1 MTTATGFLDRYLE
14 GGSWFHG
21 ADARI
26 KLVMALGFIFA
37 TTSIPPGNLSGFAAM
52 MALVWIAAGVSRVG
66 LVRVFLRSLV
76 AIPFVLIALPTV
88 FTKPGTPLFELN
100 LALFALTGTQEG
112 MDFFISVLLK
122 SWASV
127 TAAVVLTATT
137 PPLRLLGALRSLRVP
152 AVLVAIVLLMY
163 RYLFVLVEEAQ
174 SMMRARAGRSAFIGS
189 KTGGSKTG
197 GRKSGGS
204 LVWRAKSAG
213 GMAGSLLIRTLDRSE
228 RIYMAMVARGYDGTL
243 RQTDAIP
250 LTRRALGA
258 MIAALSIF
266 AAVAVAARTV
276 L

>member
-1 MTTATGFLDRYLE
+1 MTTAAGFLDRYLE
-14 GGSWFHG
+14 GESWFHR

-26 KLVMALGFIFA
+26 KLVIALGFIFA
-37 TTSIPPGNLSGFAAM
+37 TTSIPPGKWTGFAVM
-52 MALVWIAAGVSRVG
+52 LALVWLAVGVSRVG
-66 LVRVFLRSLV
+66 LARAFLRSLV
-76 AIPFVLIALPTV
+76 AIPFILIALPTV
-88 FTKPGTPLFELN
+88 FTKPGAPLFELD

-112 MDFFISVLLK
+112 LDFFISVLLK
-122 SWASV
+122 SWTSV

-152 AVLVAIVLLMY
+152 AVLVAIVMLMY

-174 SMMRARAGRSAFIGS
+174 SMMRARAARSAFIGS
-189 KTGGSKTG
+189 GTG
-197 GRKSGGS
+197 GRKPGGS

-213 GMAGSLLIRTLDRSE
+213 GMAGSLFIRTLDRSE

-243 RQTDAIP
+243 RQAAATP
-250 LTRRALGA
+250 LRRGA
-258 MIAALSIF
+258 KGTLAVSLCVF

>member
-1 MTTATGFLDRYLE
+1 MTTAAGFLDRYLE
-14 GGSWFHG
+14 GRSWFHR

-26 KLVMALGFIFA
+26 KLVIALGFIFA
-37 TTSIPPGNLSGFAAM
+37 TTSIPPGKWSGFAIM

-66 LVRVFLRSLV
+66 LARVFLRSLV
-76 AIPFVLIALPTV
+76 AIPFILIALPTV
-88 FTKPGTPLFELN
+88 FTKPGAPLFELN

-112 MDFFISVLLK
+112 LDFFVSVLLK
-122 SWASV
+122 SWTSV

-152 AVLVAIVLLMY
+152 AVLVAIVMLMY

-174 SMMRARAGRSAFIGS
+174 SMMRARAARSAAI
-189 KTGGSKTG
+189 

-213 GMAGSLLIRTLDRSE
+213 GMAGSLFIRTLDRSE

-243 RQTDAIP
+243 RQAGTTP
-250 LTRRALGA
+250 LTRGA
-258 MIAALSIF
+258 VGTMVAALTIV
-266 AAVAVAARTV
+266 ATVAVAARTV

>member
-1 MTTATGFLDRYLE
+1 MTTAAGFLDRYLL
-14 GGSWFHG
+14 GGSWFHR
-21 ADARI
+21 ADARV

-37 TTSIPPGNLSGFAAM
+37 TTSIPPVTWSGFAVM

-76 AIPFVLIALPTV
+76 AIPFILIALPTV

-112 MDFFISVLLK
+112 LDFFISVLLK
-122 SWASV
+122 SWTSV

-137 PPLRLLGALRSLRVP
+137 PPLRLLEALRSLRVP
-152 AVLVAIVLLMY
+152 AVLVAIVMLMY

-174 SMMRARAGRSAFIGS
+174 SMMRARAARSAAI
-189 KTGGSKTG
+189 

-204 LVWRAKSAG
+204 VVWRAKSAG
-213 GMAGSLLIRTLDRSE
+213 GMAGSLFIRTLDRSE

-243 RQTDAIP
+243 RQADATP
-250 LTRRALGA
+250 LTRGELGI
-258 MIAALSIF
+258 MVAALSIF

>member
-1 MTTATGFLDRYLE
+1 MTTAAGFLDRYLE
-14 GGSWFHG
+14 GGSWFHR

-37 TTSIPPGNLSGFAAM
+37 TTSIPPGKWTGFAAM
-52 MALVWIAAGVSRVG
+52 IALVWIAAGASHVG

-76 AIPFVLIALPTV
+76 AIPFILIALPTV
-88 FTKPGTPLFELN
+88 FTKPGAPIFELD

-112 MDFFISVLLK
+112 LDFFISVLLK
-122 SWASV
+122 SWTSV

-137 PPLRLLGALRSLRVP
+137 PPLRLLEALRSIRVP
-152 AVLVAIVLLMY
+152 AVLVAIVMLMY

-174 SMMRARAGRSAFIGS
+174 SMMRARAARSAAIGP
-189 KTGGSKTG
+189 
-197 GRKSGGS
+197 KSGGS

-213 GMAGSLLIRTLDRSE
+213 GMAGSLFIRTLDRSE

-243 RQTDAIP
+243 RQADSAPLRRDA
-250 LTRRALGA
+250 LVAL
-258 MIAALSIF
+258 ALALCMF
-266 AAVAVAARTV
+266 GAVAVAARTV

>member
-1 MTTATGFLDRYLE
+1 MTTAAGFLDRYLE
-14 GGSWFHG
+14 GGSWFHR

-37 TTSIPPGNLSGFAAM
+37 TTSIPPGKWTGFAIM
-52 MALVWIAAGVSRVG
+52 MALVWVAAGVSRVG
-66 LVRVFLRSLV
+66 LVRVFFRSLV
-76 AIPFVLIALPTV
+76 AIPFILIALPTV
-88 FTKPGTPLFELN
+88 FTKPGAPLFELD

-112 MDFFISVLLK
+112 LDFFISVLLK

-137 PPLRLLGALRSLRVP
+137 PPLRLLDALRSLRVP
-152 AVLVAIVLLMY
+152 AVLVAIVMLMY

-174 SMMRARAGRSAFIGS
+174 SMMRARAARSAAI
-189 KTGGSKTG
+189 

-213 GMAGSLLIRTLDRSE
+213 GMAGSLFIRTLDRSE
-228 RIYMAMVARGYDGTL
+228 RIYLAMVARGYDGTL
-243 RQTDAIP
+243 RQADAVP
-250 LTRRALGA
+250 LRRGALGA
-258 MIAALSIF
+258 MVMALFMF
-266 AAVAVAARTV
+266 AAIAIAARTV